1 MTEKK
6 DTAHFQSLSHAIDGV
21 VHQVSAVSAGI
32 DPLRGH
38 PGRGPATLENGRTRL
53 YVKASDEPRSVREE
67 TIWAVAQAQYAKGE
81 KLCES
86 PIERSLLAAMLTAD
100 WGYFATENALVHDP
114 NSGEEFPDANVVFV
128 PQLRIA
134 RFRLDFAL
142 VLTMGRNHQIFAL
155 ECDGREFHDA
165 IADRDRDFYLHS
177 FGIITH
183 RFSGLQLNAGPLAAV
198 DEVVVGLCHWW
209 EAAFSR

>member
-1 MTEKK
+1 MTKR
-6 DTAHFQSLSHAIDGV
+6 DTAHFLSLSHAIEGV
-21 VHQVSAVSAGI
+21 VHQVHATSAGV

-67 TIWAVAQAQYAKGE
+67 AVWAEAQAQYAKGE

-86 PIERSLLAAMLTAD
+86 PIERSMLAAMLTAD

-114 NSGEEFPDANVVFV
+114 NSGEDFPDANVVFV

-142 VLTMGRNHQIFAL
+142 VLNMGRWHQIFAL
-155 ECDGREFHDA
+155 ECDGKEFHDA
-165 IADRDRDFYLHS
+165 VADRERDFYLQS
-177 FGIITH
+177 LGIITH
-183 RFSGLQLNAGPLAAV
+183 RFTGVALNVGPIAAT
-198 DEVVVGLCHWW
+198 DEVVLGICHWW
-209 EAAFSR
+209 EAAFNL